1 MIVRRAQ
8 ERDIPKILDLLLQ
21 VLNIHAEGRP
31 DLFIPNTT
39 KYTIEELMV
48 MIKDDNAPIFVADE
62 DGEVLGYAFTVMKRR
77 LHNNNM
83 TDIKTLFI
91 DDLCVDEKARGKNVG
106 RHIFDYVKAYAEA
119 ENVYHITLNVWS
131 FNDPAIGFYEK
142 VGMRPMETVME
153 LILDEKK

>member
-8 ERDIPKILDLLLQ
+8 ERDILKILDLLLQ

-31 DLFIPNTT
+31 DLFIPDTT
-39 KYTIEELMV
+39 KYTIEELKV

-91 DDLCVDEKARGKNVG
+91 DDLCVDENARGKHVG
-106 RHIFDYVKAYAEA
+106 RQLFDYVKEYARTED
-119 ENVYHITLNVWS
+119 VYHITLNVWS

-142 VGMRPMETVME
+142 VGMKPMETVME
-153 LILDEKK
+153 LILDEEK

>member
-39 KYTIEELMV
+39 KYTVDELKV
-48 MIKDDNAPIFVADE
+48 MIRDDNAPIFVADE
-62 DGEVLGYAFTVMKRR
+62 DGEVLGYAFTVIQRR

-91 DDLCVDEKARGKNVG
+91 DDLCVDENTRGKHVG
-106 RHIFDYVKAYAEA
+106 RQLFDYVKEYARA
-119 ENVYHITLNVWS
+119 EDVYHITLNVWS

-142 VGMRPMETVME
+142 VGLKPMETVME
-153 LILDEKK
+153 LILDEEK

>member
-1 MIVRRAQ
+1 MIVRRAE
-8 ERDIPKILDLLLQ
+8 ERDIPKIIDLLMQ

-39 KYTIEELMV
+39 KYTADELKV
-48 MIKDDNAPIFVADE
+48 MIRDDNAPIFVADE
-62 DGEVLGYAFTVMKRR
+62 EGEVLGYAFTVMQRR
-77 LHNNNM
+77 LHDNNM

-91 DDLCVDEKARGKNVG
+91 DDLCVDENARGKHVG
-106 RHIFDYVKAYAEA
+106 RQIFEYVKEYAKA

-142 VGMRPMETVME
+142 AGLRPMETVME

>member
-1 MIVRRAQ
+1 MIVRRAH

>member
-39 KYTIEELMV
+39 KYTVDELKV
-48 MIKDDNAPIFVADE
+48 MIRDDNAPIFVADE
-62 DGEVLGYAFTVMKRR
+62 DGEVLGYAFTVIQRR

-91 DDLCVDEKARGKNVG
+91 DDLCVDENARGKHVG
-106 RHIFDYVKAYAEA
+106 RQLFDYVKEYARA
-119 ENVYHITLNVWS
+119 EDVYHITLNVWS

-142 VGMRPMETVME
+142 VGLKPMETVME
-153 LILDEKK
+153 LILDEEK

>member
-31 DLFIPNTT
+31 DLFIPDTT
-39 KYTIEELMV
+39 KYTIEELKV

-91 DDLCVDEKARGKNVG
+91 DDLCVDENARGKHVG
-106 RHIFDYVKAYAEA
+106 RQLFDYVKEYARTED
-119 ENVYHITLNVWS
+119 VYHITLNVWS

-142 VGMRPMETVME
+142 VGMKPMETVME
-153 LILDEKK
+153 LILDEEK

>member
-31 DLFIPNTT
+31 DLFIPDTT
-39 KYTIEELMV
+39 KYTIEELKV

-91 DDLCVDEKARGKNVG
+91 DDLCVDENARGKHVG
-106 RHIFDYVKAYAEA
+106 RQLFDYVKEYARTED
-119 ENVYHITLNVWS
+119 VYHITLNVWS

-142 VGMRPMETVME
+142 VGLRPMETVME
-153 LILDEKK
+153 LILDEEK

>member
-31 DLFIPNTT
+31 DLFIPDTT
-39 KYTIEELMV
+39 KYTIEELKV

-91 DDLCVDEKARGKNVG
+91 DDLCVDENARGKHVG
-106 RHIFDYVKAYAEA
+106 RQLFDYVKEYARTED
-119 ENVYHITLNVWS
+119 VYPITLNVWS

-142 VGMRPMETVME
+142 VGLRPMETVME
-153 LILDEKK
+153 LILDEEK